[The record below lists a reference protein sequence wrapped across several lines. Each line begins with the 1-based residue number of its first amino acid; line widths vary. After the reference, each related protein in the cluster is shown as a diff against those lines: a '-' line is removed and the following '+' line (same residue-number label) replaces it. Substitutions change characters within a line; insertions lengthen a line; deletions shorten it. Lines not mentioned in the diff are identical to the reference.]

1 VEARSDEPFV
11 SDGVYVG
18 VPYRVLGS
26 GEVEARMQGGLI
38 RFQNMDHF
46 TAAVDGK
53 TSKQPPTETSYDER
67 RTKDIPEMRRTASGS
82 TIRLVQEAEADK
94 EERQRGEE
102 ERRRQKVED
111 KRRLDDA
118 KLEEERRRKEEQ
130 RRKRLEQGPQQPV
143 KPWLLPLIGAGAAS
157 LPVLVALLVFMLSDP
172 VPMPKEDKIW
182 GVISAVLCGLYGG
195 AAGMLIPRFGIL
207 KAMAI
212 PVIPI
217 LRKSDSPVLESP
229 SK

>member
-1 VEARSDEPFV
+1 
-11 SDGVYVG
+11 
-18 VPYRVLGS
+18 
-26 GEVEARMQGGLI
+26 
-38 RFQNMDHF
+38 MDHF

-53 TSKQPPTETSYDER
+53 TSKQPPTGTSYDER
-67 RTKDIPEMRRTASGS
+67 QTKDIPEMRRTASGS

-212 PVIPI
+212 PVIPGFLLI
-217 LRKSDSPVLESP
+217 FATTAGLRPRLSDALFVALFWQGLAVIVAWLAFWLHSLATVRRSRAGAIT
-229 SK
+229 